1 MGQGILIPLSLSG
14 YPCAVPRWLL
24 TVIAAPLA
32 LRGNPNAA
40 THPETRRSPE
50 LDAASLPTREISLAG
65 SLPLQQEIPM
75 KHAIPLYDAL
85 RDINVSADKARAVV
99 DALEDDMRDLA
110 TKQDLKELE
119 QRLSQALTIRLGG
132 MLVAAVAFLS
142 AIKFFA

>member
-1 MGQGILIPLSLSG
+1 
-14 YPCAVPRWLL
+14 
-24 TVIAAPLA
+24 
-32 LRGNPNAA
+32 
-40 THPETRRSPE
+40 
-50 LDAASLPTREISLAG
+50 
-65 SLPLQQEIPM
+65 M

-85 RDINVSADKARAVV
+85 RDINVCADKARAVV

>member
-1 MGQGILIPLSLSG
+1 
-14 YPCAVPRWLL
+14 
-24 TVIAAPLA
+24 
-32 LRGNPNAA
+32 
-40 THPETRRSPE
+40 
-50 LDAASLPTREISLAG
+50 
-65 SLPLQQEIPM
+65 M